1 MSHTPIILK
10 HLSLIFPHKICFEDF
25 SVEIPYG
32 SRIAVIGRNGSG
44 KTSLLRMIKDII
56 GEDAGY
62 VPQIVEDFHTLSGGQ
77 RFNEALTLAISK
89 DPTILLLDE
98 PTNHLDTSNRKSLMR
113 MLKSYP
119 GTLIV
124 VSHDVEL
131 LRHSI
136 DTLWHI
142 DHGKIHLFSG
152 NYDDYIREVG
162 IKRTSI
168 EQEVLRLKREKQDM
182 HESLM
187 KEQQRASKS
196 QAKGKKSI
204 AQRKWPTIV
213 SSSKMARGSETAG
226 RKKAQIG
233 EKKDELL
240 QRLGQLSLPEII
252 LPTFSLTASDIGN
265 KMLISIQHGAV
276 SYDVSKPILKDIH
289 FPILPSERVAIL
301 GDNGSG
307 KSTLIRAI
315 LRDAQV
321 SITGEWYLPKTE
333 DIGYLDQHY
342 GTLPSGDSV
351 LDSIRI
357 MRPDWSPTEARR
369 HLNDFL
375 FRKNEEVNAIISTL
389 SGGEKARLNLAQIAA
404 RTPRLLI
411 LDEMTNNLDLETREH
426 VIQVLKAYPGA
437 MIVISHDQDFLNE
450 IEVKT
455 WYTAQHGQLKQRS

>member
-1 MSHTPIILK
+1 MSHTPIIIK
-10 HLSLIFPHKICFEDF
+10 HLSLTFPHKICFEDF

-44 KTSLLRMIKDII
+44 KTSLLRMIKDIV

-62 VPQIVEDFHTLSGGQ
+62 VPQIVEDFDTLSGGQ
-77 RFNEALTLAISK
+77 RFNEALTLALSK
-89 DPTILLLDE
+89 DPSILLLDE
-98 PTNHLDTSNRKSLMR
+98 PTNHLDASNRKSLIR
-113 MLKSYP
+113 MLKNYP

-152 NYDDYIREVG
+152 NYDDYIREIG
-162 IKRTSI
+162 IQRASI
-168 EQEVLRLKREKQDM
+168 EQEVLRLKREKQDI

-213 SSSKMARGSETAG
+213 SSTKMARGSETAG
-226 RKKAQIG
+226 HKQAQIS

-240 QRLGQLSLPEII
+240 QKLGQLNLQEII
-252 LPTFSLTASDIGN
+252 LPKFSLTASDLGH
-265 KMLISIQHGAV
+265 KMLVSIQHG
-276 SYDVSKPILKDIH
+276 SIGYDPSKPVLSDIH
-289 FPILPSERVAIL
+289 FSILPSERIAIL

-315 LRDAQV
+315 LRDIQV
-321 SITGEWYLPKTE
+321 TVTGEWYLPKAE

-342 GTLPSGDSV
+342 GTLPSNYSV
-351 LDSIRI
+351 LDCVRM
-357 MRPDWSPTEARR
+357 MRADWSPTEARR

-375 FRKNEEVNAIISTL
+375 FRKNEEVNAMVSTL
-389 SGGEKARLNLAQIAA
+389 SGGEKARLSLAQIAA
-404 RTPRLLI
+404 RTPRLLV

-437 MIVISHDQDFLNE
+437 IIVISHDQDFLNE
-450 IEVKT
+450 IAIKN
-455 WYTAQHGQLKQRS
+455 WYTAQQGQLVLE